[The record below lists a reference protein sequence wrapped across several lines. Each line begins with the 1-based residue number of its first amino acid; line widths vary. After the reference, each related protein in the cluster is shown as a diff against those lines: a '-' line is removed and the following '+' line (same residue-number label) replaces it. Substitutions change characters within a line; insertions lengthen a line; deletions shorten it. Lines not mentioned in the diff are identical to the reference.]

1 MNHSA
6 MVGVPL
12 ATGSA
17 RTVCVGVD
25 NCCGHADT
33 GALGQDG
40 SMSATK
46 TFRAGPGRPPGI
58 DSGDTRQ
65 RVIDAACLCFAQF
78 GYGPATN
85 NQIAEMAG
93 VTAGSV
99 YYHFGTKNKL
109 FEAVCDDVYGKILA
123 NAAPA
128 MAGPHSMHELL
139 RAALSESI
147 RINREFPDLAG
158 FVATAPIDARR
169 HQELNAAFAR
179 QGGRIT
185 DALARSVAEG
195 QRGGRI
201 PAEYDPVQVARV
213 IGAIVD
219 GFAHAAAVTEPSEMD
234 GVNRL
239 FESLLLDAISAR
251 RAVSEP
257 R

>member
-1 MNHSA
+1 
-6 MVGVPL
+6 
-12 ATGSA
+12 
-17 RTVCVGVD
+17 
-25 NCCGHADT
+25 
-33 GALGQDG
+33 
-40 SMSATK
+40 MSATK
-46 TFRAGPGRPPGI
+46 TVKTGPGRPAGI

-65 RVIDAACLCFAQF
+65 RVIDAACRCFAQF

-123 NAAPA
+123 SAAPA

-139 RAALSESI
+139 RAALTESM
-147 RINREFPDLAG
+147 RINREFPELAG

-169 HQELNAAFAR
+169 HEELSAGFAR
-179 QGGRIT
+179 QGVRMT
-185 DALARSVAEG
+185 DALARSVVEG
-195 QRGGRI
+195 QRGGLI
-201 PAEYDPVQVARV
+201 STEYDPVQVARV

-219 GFAHAAAVTEPSEMD
+219 GFAHAASVTEPKEMD

-239 FESLLLDAISAR
+239 FESLLLNAALGKRSTA
-251 RAVSEP
+251 ATSG
-257 R
+257 